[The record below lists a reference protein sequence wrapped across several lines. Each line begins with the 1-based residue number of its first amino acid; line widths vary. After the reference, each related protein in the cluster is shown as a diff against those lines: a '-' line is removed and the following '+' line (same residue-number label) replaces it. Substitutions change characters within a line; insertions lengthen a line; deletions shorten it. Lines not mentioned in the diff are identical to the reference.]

1 MQAKR
6 ALHSRANHSTVLFA
20 VLATIALVFIAAAQE
35 KVANVKTVPITYTNP
50 ASGSEMYSVYC
61 AVCHGATGN
70 GNGPAASVFTKPPTN
85 LTMLARNNNGKYP
98 AELVKTVLKF
108 GTPVRAHGNIQ
119 MPVWNTLFRSLNPT
133 DDSGAL
139 TQLRIHNLVE
149 YGALPASPSSISRT
163 IQRSARRHTVRAT
176 SKVGASVWAPGSDQS
191 DRMPS
196 LPSMA

>member
-6 ALHSRANHSTVLFA
+6 ALHSRVNHSTVLFA

-35 KVANVKTVPITYTNP
+35 KVANVKTVPIAYTN
-50 ASGSEMYSVYC
+50 ASGSEMYTAYC

-85 LTMLARNNNGKYP
+85 LTMLAKNNNGKYP
-98 AELVKTVLKF
+98 AEHVRAVLKF
-108 GTPVRAHGNIQ
+108 GTSVPAHGNIQ

-133 DDSGAL
+133 DDSGAV

-149 YGALPASPSSISRT
+149 YIQSI
-163 IQRSARRHTVRAT
+163 QA
-176 SKVGASVWAPGSDQS
+176 K
-191 DRMPS
+191 
-196 LPSMA
+196 

>member
-50 ASGSEMYSVYC
+50 ASGSEMYTVYC

-85 LTMLARNNNGKYP
+85 LTMLAKNNNGKYP
-98 AELVKTVLKF
+98 AEHVYTVLKL
-108 GTPVRAHGNIQ
+108 GTPVPAHGSIQ
-119 MPVWNTLFRSLNPT
+119 MPVWNTLFRSMNSTEEPA
-133 DDSGAL
+133 DSV
-139 TQLRIHNLVE
+139 TKLRIHNLVE
-149 YGALPASPSSISRT
+149 YIQSI
-163 IQRSARRHTVRAT
+163 QA
-176 SKVGASVWAPGSDQS
+176 K
-191 DRMPS
+191 
-196 LPSMA
+196 